1 MFQLAKGF
9 CPFLFRCKSQCIF
22 TLDFLQYQ
30 NWPKQFSACPMPLAP
45 APASVFCHFSYKCGG
60 LWSNAA
66 RWICRMKD
74 AEDKLSRKIH
84 FWWESWA
91 GRCRKEANS
100 QTKSV
105 LQNEM
110 RESSETQMCVAEKAE
125 DISFFSLEM
134 MDWRPDD
141 GRGCRKYKIIYRRKR
156 VWLWRFSA

>member
-45 APASVFCHFSYKCGG
+45 APASVFCHSSYKCGG
-60 LWSNAA
+60 LWGNTA

-74 AEDKLSRKIH
+74 AEDKLSKKYISGERVELVDVGKKRIPKQRV
-84 FWWESWA
+84 FFRTRWEKVQ
-91 GRCRKEANS
+91 RHK
-100 QTKSV
+100 
-105 LQNEM
+105 
-110 RESSETQMCVAEKAE
+110 CVWQKRLR
-125 DISFFSLEM
+125 ISLFFSLEM